1 MRIGPAEVGP
11 GSPTFII
18 GEVGINHNG
27 DLGRA
32 RALIDLASD
41 SGCDAVKFQKRDLPS
56 VYTDSVLNGVEN
68 HEQGFQYLIPI
79 LQDFELE
86 PDAMAELKAYADSV
100 GIEFLCTPFDAVSLA
115 HLEAMGVPAYKIA
128 SADLTDFSLL
138 EQVASLGKPMMLST
152 GMSTDDEIDRTVELL
167 RSHETDFALLHCV
180 SSYPVDNQEA
190 NITRIPALAERYGV
204 PVGYSGHDLGTTLSV
219 VAVSLGANIVE
230 KHITLDRGL
239 RGPDH
244 KVSLLPEELQRLVAQ
259 IREVEQATGDGRNTI
274 QQGELLNQLVFRKSV
289 VAIEPIVAGQTI
301 EREMLATRCPGTG
314 LSPQRMGELVGRPAL
329 REMAVDEVFL
339 ATDLSAAQSVTLQLD
354 DIPDFGT
361 WGMVVRYHD
370 FETVLGFGPKSLEF
384 HLTHRDTTL
393 EVPHEKL
400 TEYSDVLGRLKLRVH
415 CCEYVGERLFDL
427 CSQYLDVRAASL
439 GTLQRVIDIT
449 SELSEYFDE
458 PEPHIV
464 VNVGAMS
471 LRREVRDTKVD
482 AVGLYE
488 AISSL
493 NLRNTKIMM
502 QNMPPNPWYFGG
514 QWKGHYFLRT
524 DELIDFCEETGQFVC
539 LDLSHAQMT
548 CNFTGED
555 FGEYVAAL
563 KPYVRHLHLADAT
576 GIEGEGVQVGQG
588 DVDFD
593 AFFEI
598 YRDYEGTW
606 IPEIWQGHV
615 NGHVGAVEGLRALAD
630 IHRRVL
636 AVAASAR

>member
-1 MRIGPAEVGP
+1 MRIGSAEIGP
-11 GSPTFII
+11 GLATFII
-18 GEVGINHNG
+18 GEAGLNHNG
-27 DLGRA
+27 DIGRA
-32 RALIDLASD
+32 RALIDLAAE
-41 SGCDAVKFQKRDLPS
+41 SGCDAVKFQKRDLAS
-56 VYTDSVLNGVEN
+56 VYTDSVLSHVEN

-79 LQDFELE
+79 LQEFELE
-86 PDAMAELKAYADSV
+86 PDAMAGLKTYADSV
-100 GIEFLCTPFDAVSLA
+100 GIQFLCTPFDSVSLDQ
-115 HLEAMGVPAYKIA
+115 LEEIGVPAYKIA

-138 EQVASLGKPMMLST
+138 EHVASLGKPMILST

-167 RSHETDFALLHCV
+167 RSFDADFALLHCV

-190 NITRIPALAERYGV
+190 NIVRIPVLAERYGV

-219 VAVSLGANIVE
+219 VAVSLGATIVE
-230 KHITLDRGL
+230 KHITMDRGL

-244 KVSLLPEELQRLVAQ
+244 KVSLLPQELRRLVAQ
-259 IREVEQATGDGRNTI
+259 IREVEQATGDGRNTV

-289 VAIEPIVAGQTI
+289 VAIRPIASGETI
-301 EREMLATRCPGTG
+301 EREMLGTRCPGTG
-314 LSPQRMGELVGRPAL
+314 LSPQRMVDLVGRPAL
-329 REMAVDEVFL
+329 RDMAQDQVFL
-339 ATDLSAAQSVTLQLD
+339 DTDLTVGQSLVLGED

-370 FETVLGFGPKSLEF
+370 FETALGFGPESLEF

-393 EVPHEKL
+393 EIPHEKL
-400 TEYSDVLGRLKLRVH
+400 AGYGEALSRLRLRVH

-427 CSQYLDVRAASL
+427 CSQYPDVRAASL

-449 SELSEYFDE
+449 AELSAYFDE

-471 LRREVRDTKVD
+471 LRRDVRDTKVD
-482 AVGLYE
+482 VVGLYD
-488 AISSL
+488 AIRSL
-493 NLRNTKIMM
+493 DLRNTRIMM

-514 QWKGHYFLRT
+514 QWKGHYFLET

-555 FGEYVAAL
+555 FGSYVAAL
-563 KPYVRHLHLADAT
+563 KPHVRHLHLADAT
-576 GIEGEGVQVGQG
+576 GIEGEGVQVGEG

-593 AFFEI
+593 SFFEI
-598 YRDYEGTW
+598 YRGYDGTW

-615 NGHVGAVEGLRALAD
+615 NGHAGAIEGLRALAD

-636 AVAASAR
+636 AGHAQ